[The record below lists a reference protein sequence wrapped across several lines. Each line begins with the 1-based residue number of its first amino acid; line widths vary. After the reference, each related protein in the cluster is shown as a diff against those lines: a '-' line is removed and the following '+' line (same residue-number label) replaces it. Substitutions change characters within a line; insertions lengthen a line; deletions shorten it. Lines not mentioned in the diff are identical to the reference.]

1 MKLVGVILCTIILF
15 VGFIISPATGNIFEA
30 DVLKQNL
37 NVQNNEETITV
48 YFLDFTEKRPVEK
61 SIDMT
66 ATEWNMLK
74 SEIREIRETSQCI
87 EESINAQLD
96 IFYEY
101 DLIDNQITYNDLQKN
116 ANEVFKHKAQ
126 RTSRT
131 PLFENVIFNM
141 ICAISFELE
150 SGNNLVFGLN
160 TFINI
165 IGFNII
171 SVHKGYSPDGIS
183 TLGGL
188 LAQETDPGEYVGM
201 MFGFFGY
208 WFGTKTGTGT
218 YSDLICAGFT
228 VTTLW
233 LPITS

>member
-1 MKLVGVILCTIILF
+1 MKLAGVILCTTILF
-15 VGFIISPATGNIFEA
+15 VGFVISPAAGGIFEA
-30 DVLKQNL
+30 DALKQNL

-66 ATEWNMLK
+66 TTEWDLLK
-74 SEIREIRETSQCI
+74 SEIREIRTTSTTI
-87 EESINAQLD
+87 EESINGQLD

-101 DLIDNQITYNDLQKN
+101 DLVDNQITYNDLQKIS
-116 ANEVFKHKAQ
+116 NEKFKD
-126 RTSRT
+126 RT
-131 PLFENVIFNM
+131 PRITRKPLVENVIFNM

-171 SVHKGYSPDGIS
+171 SVHKGNTTDGIS

-188 LAQETDPGEYVGM
+188 LAQSTDPGEYVGM

-208 WFGTKTGTGT
+208 WMGTKTGVGT
-218 YSDLICAGFT
+218 YSDLVCAGFT

-233 LPITS
+233 LPITF